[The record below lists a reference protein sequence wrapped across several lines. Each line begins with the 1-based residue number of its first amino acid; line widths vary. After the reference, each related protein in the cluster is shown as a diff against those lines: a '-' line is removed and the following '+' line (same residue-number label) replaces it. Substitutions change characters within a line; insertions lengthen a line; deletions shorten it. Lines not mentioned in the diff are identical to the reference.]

1 MIKKI
6 IIIIVLLA
14 SIGIASYAQT
24 IVKGHVI
31 NKQGAGVG
39 YVSIGIEED
48 SVGVISDAEGHFTLT
63 VPSGRKDELTV
74 THVSYQTETIPYA
87 SYADGRELTVT
98 LRDKSVELAEVIVDG
113 KKNKP
118 QTLSG
123 KSWISVGKAAFEG
136 DSKGDLEWGPI
147 FKKKKDYLLTDI
159 IVSIDRC
166 EYEECLLSFNC
177 YEVRDKELV
186 NVLNKPI
193 YKCVTPADNGKQ
205 IYVSPEES
213 IVLKGK
219 KEYCVTISVVDIK
232 GKGRLSFPVNFK
244 SYYARNN
251 VKGKMK
257 KIPAGP
263 MIVVKGYALE

>member
-1 MIKKI
+1 MIKMR

-14 SIGIASYAQT
+14 FLGIAVQAQT

-31 NKQGAGVG
+31 NEQGGDVG

-48 SVGVISDAEGHFTLT
+48 SVGVISDAKGQFTLT
-63 VPSGRKDELTV
+63 VPAGRKDNLTF

-98 LRDKSVELAEVIVDG
+98 LREKSVELAEVIVDG

-177 YEVRDKELV
+177 YEVRDKEFV
-186 NVLNKPI
+186 NVLNNPI

-205 IYVSPEES
+205 IYVRPEEL

-219 KEYCVTISVVDIK
+219 NKYCITISVVDIK

-263 MIVVKGYALE
+263 MIVVKGYSLE